1 MKKLSLVLAAVF
13 AVLML
18 CSCSGAKEGSKA
30 ENTKSLA
37 QVFKDIRSKVEI
49 DNFNEYKS
57 GDSLDRFYGLTDKDY
72 TEFAGGIN
80 STGTNQEEI
89 LLGRL
94 YQFHGSLLR
103 LVTEVRAVDGVLSG
117 RNVQRIE
124 TDGIRGYARLP
135 VFQENDRLRERF
147 PALRIA
153 DIAGKDDGPGLG
165 QSREGQQDQDGR
177 NEDASERNH
186 LPVRALAADWP
197 AR

>member
-1 MKKLSLVLAAVF
+1 MCKGDGKMKKLSLVLAAVF

-18 CSCSGAKEGSKA
+18 CSCSGAKEGAKA

-89 LLGRL
+89 LLVKAKDKNAAAAVKEALDNRYKSKVAQNKNYNPQQAAMVEKCKVEQFDL
-94 YQFHGSLLR
+94 Y
-103 LVTEVRAVDGVLSG
+103 VTMIVSPNAEKITEIFKSDL
-117 RNVQRIE
+117 
-124 TDGIRGYARLP
+124 
-135 VFQENDRLRERF
+135 
-147 PALRIA
+147 
-153 DIAGKDDGPGLG
+153 GL
-165 QSREGQQDQDGR
+165 
-177 NEDASERNH
+177 
-186 LPVRALAADWP
+186 
-197 AR
+197 